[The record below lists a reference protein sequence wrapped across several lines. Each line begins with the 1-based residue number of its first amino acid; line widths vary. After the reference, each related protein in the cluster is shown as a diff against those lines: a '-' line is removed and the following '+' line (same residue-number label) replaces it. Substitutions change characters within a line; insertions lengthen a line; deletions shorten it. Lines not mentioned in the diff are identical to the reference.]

1 MGKRHEQVFHKRG
14 TLLYMKK
21 KHSISLV
28 IREMQIKP
36 TVRYHIIAIQL
47 ASIKD
52 NRDQVFAKMWN
63 NDTQGV

>member
-1 MGKRHEQVFHKRG
+1 MNKNINRQSQKRMANKLMKRC
-14 TLLYMKK
+14 
-21 KHSISLV
+21 SLV

-52 NRDQVFAKMWN
+52 SRDQVFAKMWN
-63 NDTQGV
+63 NDTSE

>member
-1 MGKRHEQVFHKRG
+1 
-14 TLLYMKK
+14 
-21 KHSISLV
+21 
-28 IREMQIKP
+28 MQIKP
-36 TVRYHIIAIQL
+36 TVRCHIIAIQL